1 MKSSSWALRGGW
13 GWTNGA
19 RDETREARVGGCCEA
34 EGVCDYESKLSNEGS
49 FKA

>member
-13 GWTNGA
+13 GWTNEG

-34 EGVCDYESKLSNEGS
+34 KGWVNV
-49 FKA
+49 